1 MSDPMA
7 VFQFVGQTVQNATDA
22 FVTPAA
28 SQLIFA
34 LKLTALAG
42 MGLYFTLMGYSIAT
56 GAVQESFYT
65 FLKSCIKVII
75 IAAFAL
81 NVDTYTTWVMG
92 GFHGLQSGLVQA
104 MDTSGSATSG
114 PQSIYKTLDDS
125 FNGGMAL
132 VRSAFQ
138 NADAAGWRHM
148 GTCIGWDIAGLVVA
162 AGVVVMLLLGGAVVI
177 VAQFGLAI
185 MLAVGP
191 LFIMCLMW
199 PVTARFFDAW
209 FGQCLNYVLTV
220 VFISIVM
227 SFAMSAFNAFI
238 AGAHFGDPGDQNPM
252 FAALQIGAV
261 TGIFCWIILQ
271 VPAKAA
277 ALAGGM
283 SMAAMT
289 LRHLASPVAAGSRL
303 TKNAGN
309 LLNPTSTRRDLQSGM
324 MATGTRMDHLMA
336 GNTVLNPAYRQA
348 IRENIGRNWASKRG
362 GKVSGS

>member
-1 MSDPMA
+1 MSDPM
-7 VFQFVGQTVQNATDA
+7 VIFQFIGQTVQNATDA
-22 FVTPAA
+22 FVSPAA
-28 SQLIFA
+28 AQLIYV

-42 MGLYFTLMGYSIAT
+42 MGLYFTLMGYMIAT

-65 FLKSCIKVII
+65 FLKTCIKVII

-81 NVDTYTTWVMG
+81 NVDTYTTWVVG
-92 GFHGLQSGLVQA
+92 GMHGLQSGLSQA
-104 MDTSGSATSG
+104 MDTSGSVTSD
-114 PQSIYKTLDDS
+114 PQTIYKTLDDS
-125 FNGGMAL
+125 FNRGMDL
-132 VRSAFQ
+132 VGTAFQ
-138 NADAAGWRHM
+138 QSDAAGWRHM
-148 GTCIGWDIAGLVVA
+148 GTCLAWMIAGLVIA
-162 AGVVVMLLLGGAVVI
+162 IGVVVMLLLGGAVVI
-177 VAQFGLAI
+177 MAQFGLAI
-185 MLAVGP
+185 MLAIGP

-199 PVTARFFDAW
+199 PVTARFFDTW

-227 SFAMSAFNAFI
+227 SFAMVAFNTFI
-238 AGAHFGDPGDQNPM
+238 ANANFGTASDQNPM
-252 FAALQIGAV
+252 FAALQIGAL
-261 TGIFCWIILQ
+261 TGVFCWIILQ

-309 LLNPTSTRRDLQSGM
+309 LMNPVSTRRDLQSGM
-324 MATGTRMDHLMA
+324 MATGTRLDHLMA